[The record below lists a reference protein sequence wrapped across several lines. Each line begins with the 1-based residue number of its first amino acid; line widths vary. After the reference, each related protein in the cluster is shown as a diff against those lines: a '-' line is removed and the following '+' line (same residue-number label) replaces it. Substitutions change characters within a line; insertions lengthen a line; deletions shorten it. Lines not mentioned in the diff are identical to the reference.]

1 MIRLKIIAM
10 KRLLLALLAATT
22 PMVVRGS
29 IDSNIEN
36 GNFAF
41 TKPYLLS
48 VTYARSVEAHALYAL
63 AITAKNQIKDGNR
76 LDISTALSVNCKTG
90 TYTAAFGFDVEK
102 PLKTAR
108 NIARGF
114 CLIHKKQFSHALW

>member
-1 MIRLKIIAM
+1 M
-10 KRLLLALLAATT
+10 KRLLLALLVATT
-22 PMVVRGS
+22 PMLARGS

-48 VTYARSVEAHALYAL
+48 VTYARSVEDHALYAL
-63 AITAKNQIKDGNR
+63 AITALNQNKDGNR
-76 LDISTALSVNCKTG
+76 LDISTALSVNCKRG

-102 PLKTAR
+102 PIETAK
-108 NIARGF
+108 NIADGF

>member
-1 MIRLKIIAM
+1 MVFSSI
-10 KRLLLALLAATT
+10 KRLIIALLAATN
-22 PMVVRGS
+22 PMIARRS

-48 VTYARSVEAHALYAL
+48 VTYARSAKDHALYAL
-63 AITAKNQIKDGNR
+63 AITAKNQIKDGYG

-102 PLKTAR
+102 PIETAR
-108 NIARGF
+108 NIAGSF
-114 CLIHKKQFSHALW
+114 CLIHQKKFSHALW